1 MTYRTAQVNL
11 GLCKIYDDQRLVGQV
26 RRGLDNRWYP
36 ELPYETSR
44 AKAIHRLILVDAA
57 LLEHPPDV

>member
-1 MTYRTAQVNL
+1 MSYRTVQVNL
-11 GLCKIYDDQRLVGQV
+11 GLCKIYDGARLVGQV
-26 RRGLDNRWYP
+26 RRGLDDKWYP
-36 ELPYETSR
+36 ELPKETSR